1 MTLFIEKLVTPA
13 GDSLIN
19 VPASAQTLKGLG
31 FSDEAAQTLIEN
43 ATSAAALASTITARR
58 SAYVSEADP
67 MYLEWQFDGTAEKEK
82 EWRAKV
88 AEIKARFPLPEDK

>member
-1 MTLFIEKLVTPA
+1 MTLFIEKLETPA
-13 GDSLIN
+13 GDALIN
-19 VPASAQTLKGLG
+19 VPASVQTLKGLG
-31 FSDEAAQTLIEN
+31 FSDVAAQALIEK
-43 ATSAAALASTITARR
+43 AAASAALASTIAARR

-67 MYLEWQFDGTAEKEK
+67 MYLEWQFDGTPEKEK

>member
-1 MTLFIEKLVTPA
+1 MTLFIENLITPA

-19 VPASAQTLKGLG
+19 VPASVQILKDLG
-31 FSDEAAQTLIEN
+31 FSDVAAQALIEK
-43 ATSAAALASTITARR
+43 AAAAAVLASSIAARR

-67 MYLEWQFDGTAEKEK
+67 MYLEWQFDGTSEKEK

>member
-1 MTLFIEKLVTPA
+1 MTLLIEKLETPA
-13 GDSLIN
+13 GDALIN
-19 VPASAQTLKGLG
+19 VPASVQTLKGLG
-31 FSDEAAQTLIEN
+31 FSDVAAQALIEK
-43 ATSAAALASTITARR
+43 AAASAALASTIAARR

-67 MYLEWQFDGTAEKEK
+67 MYLEWQFDGTPEKEK